1 MIAQKFTY
9 RGFEIQEIGRYHFDV
24 FKDRILITTC
34 SSVFG
39 AQCCIDEF
47 LQK

>member
-9 RGFEIQEIGRYHFDV
+9 RGFEIQEIGYYHFDV
-24 FKDRILITTC
+24 IKGGTLITTC

-39 AQCCIDEF
+39 AQCYIDEF
-47 LQK
+47 LKK